1 MIKALSLCLRLR
13 ENISAGHLLFAI
25 LSGFSFNLFLM
36 GIYF

>member
-1 MIKALSLCLRLR
+1 MSSG

-25 LSGFSFNLFLM
+25 LTGFSFNLFLI